1 MRPAG
6 QSSHCC
12 RADEKRHTALS
23 VRPRSR
29 PPTTY
34 TKCAGSEDSEDSGEA
49 AEGGPV
55 LVLLAAGV
63 LVLVLV
69 LEVLALVLE
78 VLVLV
83 LLLVLVLGVGW
94 ARRTWR
100 KSWLRDGKEA
110 PHCRH
115 ASAAEEE
122 EEEEGSVSAMAM
134 SVRDRGREGG

>member
-49 AEGGPV
+49 AVGGPV
-55 LVLLAAGV
+55 LVLLA
-63 LVLVLV
+63 LV
-69 LEVLALVLE
+69 LVLE

>member
-6 QSSHCC
+6 QSSHCR

-34 TKCAGSEDSEDSGEA
+34 TKCAGSEDSGEA
-49 AEGGPV
+49 AVGGPV

-69 LEVLALVLE
+69 LEVLL
-78 VLVLV
+78 LV

>member
-6 QSSHCC
+6 QSSHCR

-34 TKCAGSEDSEDSGEA
+34 TKCAGSEDSGEA
-49 AEGGPV
+49 AVGGPV

-69 LEVLALVLE
+69 LEVLVL
-78 VLVLV
+78 LLV

-122 EEEEGSVSAMAM
+122 EEEEEEGSVLVMAM
-134 SVRDRGREGG
+134 SVRDRGREGGRVGE

>member
-6 QSSHCC
+6 QSSHCR

-34 TKCAGSEDSEDSGEA
+34 TKCAGSEDSGEA
-49 AEGGPV
+49 AVGGPV

-63 LVLVLV
+63 LVL
-69 LEVLALVLE
+69 EVLL
-78 VLVLV
+78 LV

-94 ARRTWR
+94 ATRTWR

-122 EEEEGSVSAMAM
+122 EEEEEEEEGEGSVSAMAM
-134 SVRDRGREGG
+134 SVRDRGREGGWVSE